1 MMYDLHITSAAEN
14 DLNEAAD
21 YIEYVLLNP
30 DAADRLLDAATE
42 RISTL
47 AQFAERNALVDDP
60 VLKAWGI
67 RFIQVN
73 NYLAFYVISEEES
86 RVYIVRFLYGKR
98 NWIGILKQGLSITHL
113 EVLKAIEHNIPVYTF
128 IDKRIWHDHE
138 LYEKNKTKEIINQI
152 TFPSIEKQETAKYIF
167 NFINFIRLRAKGNN
181 IFPFEKGQ
189 DIEETLGSC
198 KLALIVANSGFKLMH
213 LRRVELVSCKSVSNR
228 T

>member
-42 RISTL
+42 KISTL

-60 VLKAWGI
+60 VLKTWGI

-98 NWIGILKQGLSITHL
+98 DWIGILKQG
-113 EVLKAIEHNIPVYTF
+113 F
-128 IDKRIWHDHE
+128 
-138 LYEKNKTKEIINQI
+138 
-152 TFPSIEKQETAKYIF
+152 
-167 NFINFIRLRAKGNN
+167 
-181 IFPFEKGQ
+181 
-189 DIEETLGSC
+189 TLD
-198 KLALIVANSGFKLMH
+198 
-213 LRRVELVSCKSVSNR
+213 
-228 T
+228 

>member
-42 RISTL
+42 KISTL
-47 AQFAERNALVDDP
+47 AKYAERNALVDDP

-73 NYLAFYVISEEES
+73 NYLAFYVISEEEG

-98 NWIGILKQGLSITHL
+98 DWIGILKQGFSL
-113 EVLKAIEHNIPVYTF
+113 E
-128 IDKRIWHDHE
+128 
-138 LYEKNKTKEIINQI
+138 
-152 TFPSIEKQETAKYIF
+152 
-167 NFINFIRLRAKGNN
+167 
-181 IFPFEKGQ
+181 
-189 DIEETLGSC
+189 
-198 KLALIVANSGFKLMH
+198 
-213 LRRVELVSCKSVSNR
+213 
-228 T
+228 

>member
-1 MMYDLHITSAAEN
+1 MYDLHITSAAEN

-73 NYLAFYVISEEES
+73 SYLAFYVISEEES

-98 NWIGILKQGLSITHL
+98 DWIGILKQG
-113 EVLKAIEHNIPVYTF
+113 F
-128 IDKRIWHDHE
+128 ILD
-138 LYEKNKTKEIINQI
+138 
-152 TFPSIEKQETAKYIF
+152 
-167 NFINFIRLRAKGNN
+167 
-181 IFPFEKGQ
+181 
-189 DIEETLGSC
+189 
-198 KLALIVANSGFKLMH
+198 
-213 LRRVELVSCKSVSNR
+213 
-228 T
+228 